1 MSVLYVV
8 IYKKTSFMPP
18 KSRGRSTTRNQPKGP
33 RSHSTASTKTEHS
46 EHARHPND
54 QQNRGRSSS
63 RNSTHSVKSNRS
75 THKPNRE
82 PTTEELERQEF
93 HKNQQA
99 LINEVISQMAEKE
112 MLKMLNNL
120 HTKGKLDSEKCARAV
135 EEYKQIGA
143 DIKQEW
149 DDARL
154 GVGYYGD
161 PEKHEPAFDAK
172 QKQAYDLYWRKLTG
186 DKMSEFRKKY
196 HLPPALPRSAM
207 EEVVRK
213 NIHEIAVRRMLDESK
228 NSDGGRVQDATLN
241 FIGDRL
247 KNHMQE
253 LKKQTRPTP
262 YKPDSQQST
271 NAGQGAANNN
281 GDEEDTTDA
290 PGGVPQPEM
299 DSSLL
304 SSTLTAFAPTL
315 WPTEA
320 YTRGESL
327 RYL

>member
-1 MSVLYVV
+1 
-8 IYKKTSFMPP
+8 MPP

-82 PTTEELERQEF
+82 PTPEELERQEF
-93 HKNQQA
+93 HKNQQK
-99 LINEVISQMAEKE
+99 LINEVISQMVERD

-120 HTKGKLDSEKCARAV
+120 HTKGKLDTAKCEKALR
-135 EEYKQIGA
+135 EYKEIGA
-143 DIKQEW
+143 QIKEEW

-161 PEKHEPAFDAK
+161 KDKNEQPWESQRK
-172 QKQAYDLYWRKLTG
+172 QSYDLYWRKLLG

-196 HLPPALPRSAM
+196 HLPPALPRAAM

-213 NIHEIAVRRMLDESK
+213 NIHEIAIKRMLKETK
-228 NSDGGRVQDATLN
+228 QADGVRDGVQVQDDMLD
-241 FIGDRL
+241 FIEERL

-253 LKKQTRPTP
+253 LKKTTRSTP
-262 YKPDSQQST
+262 YKPDSQQLTST
-271 NAGQGAANNN
+271 NAGQGAGNKN
-281 GDEEDTTDA
+281 GGEDESSDA
-290 PGGVPQPEM
+290 PAGVPQAPQDIETDLIDTM
-299 DSSLL
+299 SM
-304 SSTLTAFAPTL
+304 AFAPTL